1 MTPDEQVALIRR
13 VCRHLETEAE
23 PPPLAELGRR
33 AGLSPA
39 HLQRLFK
46 RLTGVTPRQYADACR
61 VGRLKARLKERR
73 TVTTALYEAGYGA
86 SSRLYERA
94 AAHLGMTPGAYRKG
108 GPAAAIRYTIAD
120 SPLGRLLLAATDK
133 GVCALTLG
141 DSDGPLEAALRR
153 EYPRAELARDENGLA
168 GWLTEVL
175 THLRGGQ
182 PHLDLPLDVRAT
194 AFQRRV
200 WQALQA
206 IPFGQTRTYQQLAV
220 AVGRPTA
227 VRAVARACAT
237 NPVSVIIPCH
247 RAIRTDGSLAGYRWG
262 VERKRKLLER
272 ERRESNGQP
281 VGQTEA

>member
-1 MTPDEQVALIRR
+1 MTLTCGEQIV
-13 VCRHLETEAE
+13 VCWLR
-23 PPPLAELGRR
+23 
-33 AGLSPA
+33 
-39 HLQRLFK
+39 
-46 RLTGVTPRQYADACR
+46 
-61 VGRLKARLKERR
+61 
-73 TVTTALYEAGYGA
+73 
-86 SSRLYERA
+86 
-94 AAHLGMTPGAYRKG
+94 
-108 GPAAAIRYTIAD
+108 
-120 SPLGRLLLAATDK
+120 
-133 GVCALTLG
+133 
-141 DSDGPLEAALRR
+141 AALRR